1 MTSHAAVVARGMGR
15 CCVCGCDALKLDLD
29 AETMQVGDLLLKKD
43 DIITIDGSNGNVILG
58 EVPVIPPELSDDFQ
72 QILAWS
78 EELAQ
83 EGGMEVHANADN
95 PRDAKKAREFGAT
108 GIGLCRTEHMFMEVE
123 RLPIVQQMI
132 LAEDEEARKEPLAKL
147 LKFQQADFYGILDA
161 MQGLPTTIRLLD
173 PPLHEFLP
181 NMEKLMLEINDLKHT
196 GGDPAVIEEK
206 EVLLKKVRSL
216 HEMNP
221 MLGHRGC
228 RLGVSYP
235 DIYRMQARA
244 ILQATAQLVKEGK
257 DIHVEIEI
265 PLVIDPKEVEILRAE
280 IDGVAQAVMQEQGI
294 EIPYKV
300 GAMLELP
307 RACLLIDEIA
317 EHCDFFTFGTNDLT
331 QTTLGFSRDDA
342 EGKFMPTYL
351 EKKVLKD
358 NPFAVLDRK
367 AVGFLVKYAV
377 EHGSAVKDTLTWGIC
392 GEHGGEPSSVE
403 FCHEAGLTFVSCS
416 PYRVPIAR
424 VAAAQAQ
431 IKNPR

>member
-1 MTSHAAVVARGMGR
+1 
-15 CCVCGCDALKLDLD
+15 
-29 AETMQVGDLLLKKD
+29 
-43 DIITIDGSNGNVILG
+43 
-58 EVPVIPPELSDDFQ
+58 
-72 QILAWS
+72 
-78 EELAQ
+78 
-83 EGGMEVHANADN
+83 MEVHANADN

-147 LKFQQADFYGILDA
+147 LEFQQADFYGILEA
-161 MQGLPTTIRLLD
+161 MEGLPTTIRLLD

-196 GGDPAVIEEK
+196 GGDPAVIAEK

-228 RLGVSYP
+228 RLGVTYP

-265 PLVIDPKEVEILRAE
+265 PLVIDAKEVEILRAE
-280 IDGVAQAVMQEQGI
+280 IDSVAQAVMAEQGI

-307 RACLLIDEIA
+307 RACLTIDEIA

-342 EGKFMPTYL
+342 EGKFMPIYL
-351 EKKVLKD
+351 ED
-358 NPFAVLDRK
+358 PQ
-367 AVGFLVKYAV
+367 GQ
-377 EHGSAVKDTLTWGIC
+377 
-392 GEHGGEPSSVE
+392 
-403 FCHEAGLTFVSCS
+403 
-416 PYRVPIAR
+416 PIRCAR
-424 VAAAQAQ
+424 SQGRWQA
-431 IKNPR
+431 R